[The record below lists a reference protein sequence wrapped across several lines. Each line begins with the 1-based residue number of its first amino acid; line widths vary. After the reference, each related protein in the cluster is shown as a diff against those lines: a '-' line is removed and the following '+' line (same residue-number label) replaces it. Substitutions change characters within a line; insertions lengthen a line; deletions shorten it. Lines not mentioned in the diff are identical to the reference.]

1 MLPDKIHPRNTLLP
15 RKEKRKRSDM
25 AKSDRD
31 EGKERRKKGM
41 NAKRREIPIT
51 LMGFIFCFVETDN
64 TRKQPFYGG
73 FLLFLLLLFFCG
85 NKKIHSIANK
95 GKYKNYFDTKIIA

>member
-1 MLPDKIHPRNTLLP
+1 
-15 RKEKRKRSDM
+15 M

-31 EGKERRKKGM
+31 EGKERRKKNGI

-64 TRKQPFYGG
+64 TKNNHPSREGFYFFFVF
-73 FLLFLLLLFFCG
+73 FLVEI
-85 NKKIHSIANK
+85 KKIRSIANK
-95 GKYKNYFDTKIIA
+95 GKYKNYSDTKIIA